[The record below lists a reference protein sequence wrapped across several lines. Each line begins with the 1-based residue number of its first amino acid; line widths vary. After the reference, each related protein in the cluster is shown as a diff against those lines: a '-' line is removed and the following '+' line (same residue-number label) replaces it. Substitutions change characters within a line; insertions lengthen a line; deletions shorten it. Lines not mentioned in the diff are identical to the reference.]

1 MSEHIH
7 TPGDGKGYRQ
17 TFVNGNEVRN
27 VFYANEKKGIVK
39 FYPRPLR
46 VKKPEG
52 DEAYSRTLR
61 GHVTVEFV
69 DSSKDKERG

>member
-1 MSEHIH
+1 MTQHIH
-7 TPGDGKGYRQ
+7 MPYDGRGNRRI
-17 TFVNGNEVRN
+17 FVNGNEVRN

-52 DEAYSRTLR
+52 DEAYSRTLK
-61 GHVTVEFV
+61 GSVKV
-69 DSSKDKERG
+69 DFINDAN

>member
-1 MSEHIH
+1 MNNHIH
-7 TPGDGKGYRQ
+7 TTEDGRGLRRV
-17 TFVNGNEVRN
+17 FVNGNEIKN

-39 FYPRPLR
+39 FYAEQLR
-46 VKKPEG
+46 VKRPEC

-69 DSSKDKERG
+69 DSLQDKQRG